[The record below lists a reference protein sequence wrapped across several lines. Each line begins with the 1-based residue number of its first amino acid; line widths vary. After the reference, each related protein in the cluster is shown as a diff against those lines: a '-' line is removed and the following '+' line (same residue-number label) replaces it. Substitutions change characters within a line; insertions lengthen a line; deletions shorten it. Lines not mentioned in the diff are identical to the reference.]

1 MIRPAAR
8 TGTPATAPATT
19 APATTAPATTAPA
32 TTAPATTAPAAGTA
46 LRIEGVHKAFGANH
60 VLKGVDLAVDT
71 HQVICLIGA
80 SGSGKSTLLRCVD
93 LLETIEAGRIVF
105 FGHDVTRPAVDEI
118 LVRRQMGMVFQSFN
132 LFPHLRVLRNIT
144 LAPIKAL
151 GMAAAAAEEEAMALL
166 ARFGLADKA
175 RDYPDR
181 LSGGQ
186 QQRVAIIR
194 ALAMHPKL
202 MLLDEVTSALDPEL
216 VGEVLDVIRELAA
229 GGMTMLIATHEMGF
243 ARETATRVVFL
254 EDGVIVEEGLP
265 GQVLDAPRDERT
277 KRFLGRV
284 LNAGRM

>member
-1 MIRPAAR
+1 MSNSEASGSKAS
-8 TGTPATAPATT
+8 GS
-19 APATTAPATTAPA
+19 
-32 TTAPATTAPAAGTA
+32 A
-46 LRIEGVHKAFGANH
+46 LRIEGLHKAFASNH
-60 VLKGVDLAVDT
+60 VLKGIDLVVDT

-93 LLETIEAGRIVF
+93 LLETVDSGRIHF
-105 FGHDVTRPAVDEI
+105 FGHAVTHENVDEV

-144 LAPIKAL
+144 LAPVKAL
-151 GMAAAAAEEEAMALL
+151 GMGVAEAEEKAMALL
-166 ARFGLADKA
+166 ERFGLADKA
-175 RDYPDR
+175 KDYPDR

-216 VGEVLDVIRELAA
+216 VGEVLDVIRELAS
-229 GGMTMLIATHEMGF
+229 GGMTMLLATHEMGF
-243 ARETATRVVFL
+243 AREIGTRVVFL
-254 EDGVIVEEGLP
+254 EDGVIVEEGMPDQLF
-265 GQVLDAPRDERT
+265 DAPTDERT

>member
-1 MIRPAAR
+1 MIRPVPRTAAA
-8 TGTPATAPATT
+8 TGTASSGTSQAAAT
-19 APATTAPATTAPA
+19 
-32 TTAPATTAPAAGTA
+32 GTA
-46 LRIEGVHKAFGANH
+46 LRIEGVHKAFGANR

-93 LLETIEAGRIVF
+93 LLETIDAGRVVF
-105 FGHDVTRPAVDEI
+105 FGHDVTSPAVDEI

-144 LAPIKAL
+144 LAPVKAL
-151 GMAAAAAEEEAMALL
+151 GMTVADAGEEAMALL

-175 RDYPDR
+175 HDYPDR

-186 QQRVAIIR
+186 QQRVAIVR

-243 ARETATRVVFL
+243 ARETAPRVVFL
-254 EDGVIVEEGLP
+254 EDGVIVEEGP
-265 GQVLDAPRDERT
+265 PSQVLDAPQDERT

-284 LNAGRM
+284 LSAGRM

>member
-1 MIRPAAR
+1 VSPDDPPPSSPPAGPSAA
-8 TGTPATAPATT
+8 GVAPSAGL
-19 APATTAPATTAPA
+19 
-32 TTAPATTAPAAGTA
+32 AASGTA
-46 LRIEGVHKAFGANH
+46 LRIEGIHKSFGENH
-60 VLKGVDLAVDT
+60 VLKGIDLYVDT

-93 LLETIEAGRIVF
+93 LLETVDAGRIVF
-105 FGHDVTRPAVDEI
+105 FGHDVTREDVDEV

-132 LFPHLRVLRNIT
+132 LFPHLRVLRNVT
-144 LAPIKAL
+144 LAPVKAL
-151 GMAAAAAEEEAMALL
+151 GMAIADAEEEAMALL
-166 ARFGLADKA
+166 GRFGLADKA

-194 ALAMHPKL
+194 SLAMHPKL

-243 ARETATRVVFL
+243 AREIATRIVFL
-254 EDGVIVEEGLP
+254 EDGVIVEDGAP
-265 GQVLDAPRDERT
+265 SQVLDSPRDDRT

-284 LNAGRM
+284 LDAGRM